1 VRSGV
6 VKTQKQERKPLS
18 PKYKATKMV
27 RTFNWAEKL
36 MLESRIVMTDIN
48 VRTRNNNWPDIE

>member
-6 VKTQKQERKPLS
+6 VKTQKQERKPLF

-36 MLESRIVMTDIN
+36 MLENRIVMTDIN
-48 VRTRNNNWPDIE
+48 VHTRNNN

>member
-6 VKTQKQERKPLS
+6 VKTEKQERKPLF

-27 RTFNWAEKL
+27 RTFKWAEKL
-36 MLESRIVMTDIN
+36 MLENRIVMTDIN
-48 VRTRNNNWPDIE
+48 VHTRNNNWPDTE

>member
-18 PKYKATKMV
+18 QKYKATKMV
-27 RTFNWAEKL
+27 RTFNWAEKS